1 MPIIR
6 STGAV
11 VAAQGLLGAPD
22 FDPTYG
28 FGVTELEACGAPS
41 SIEEPDDFDAFWA
54 DVRRATRAVDPSP
67 QVGAWRP
74 WRYASG
80 SPTAPGTGWS
90 VEVGGGYEV
99 ADLSYTS
106 VGGQRIGGWIVRPVA
121 GADQIAVCGHG
132 YDGRAEPACDDAAPS
147 ALCVYPVA
155 RGLPTRS
162 VEPGIGREPGQRHH
176 VIWGIEAPETY
187 SVVWSAAD
195 FSVAATV
202 ALELFEQWYG
212 TDARGAGASGGGPR
226 MIYHGGS
233 FGAGA
238 GALMLQ
244 IDDRFDGAVLGVP
257 TFGNQGLRVTQE
269 CLGSGQ
275 VVREYWLAHPEA
287 LETLR
292 YVDAASAARRVR
304 LPVVATPALSDPVV
318 PPPGQFSVVNSLAGP
333 VWRHVLAGGHGEWTD
348 FDPTRTSENPADWGM
363 RERRPGDLGL
373 GQPARPTPARV
384 DEFLR
389 NPIPLSV

>member
-1 MPIIR
+1 
-6 STGAV
+6 
-11 VAAQGLLGAPD
+11 
-22 FDPTYG
+22 
-28 FGVTELEACGAPS
+28 
-41 SIEEPDDFDAFWA
+41 
-54 DVRRATRAVDPSP
+54 
-67 QVGAWRP
+67 
-74 WRYASG
+74 
-80 SPTAPGTGWS
+80 
-90 VEVGGGYEV
+90 
-99 ADLSYTS
+99 
-106 VGGQRIGGWIVRPVA
+106 
-121 GADQIAVCGHG
+121 
-132 YDGRAEPACDDAAPS
+132 
-147 ALCVYPVA
+147 
-155 RGLPTRS
+155 
-162 VEPGIGREPGQRHH
+162 
-176 VIWGIEAPETY
+176 
-187 SVVWSAAD
+187 
-195 FSVAATV
+195 
-202 ALELFEQWYG
+202 
-212 TDARGAGASGGGPR
+212 
-226 MIYHGGS
+226 
-233 FGAGA
+233 
-238 GALMLQ
+238 MLQ